1 MSARSL
7 TVYRK
12 TEELLYRYYPA
23 LFNYPKAEK
32 FGLCQDIK
40 RTFFDLLRCIAL
52 GNAVRAKRKVY
63 LQEADGHLQLLKVL
77 VKLSRQRRYISK
89 GFYQETDVALT
100 EINKM
105 LSAYIKS
112 ASD

>member
-12 TEELLYRYYPA
+12 TEELLYRYYPV

-40 RTFFDLLRCIAL
+40 KAFFDLLRSIAL
-52 GNAVRAKRKVY
+52 ANAVRARRKVY
-63 LQEADGHLQLLKVL
+63 AQEADGHLQLLKVL

-105 LSAYIKS
+105 LSGYIKS
-112 ASD
+112 ASE